1 MKVNSKGGGINMNKK
16 LKWKYDK
23 RFMQYYSIET
33 EPYANDGFVIEKK
46 SGFYYL
52 DHGSKF
58 IYGFNKLTSAKKVAD
73 LIRFG

>member
-1 MKVNSKGGGINMNKK
+1 MNKE

-23 RFMQYYSIET
+23 KFKQYYTVET
-33 EPYANDGFVIEKK
+33 EPYANDGFTIEKK
-46 SGFYYL
+46 DDFYFL

-58 IYGFNKLTSAKKVAD
+58 IYGFNKLKSAKLVAE